1 MRLMLIFHCI
11 LGLQSKSIYLTK
23 SFVKADISRREKV
36 FIELNMYLKS
46 DGGKCDIILIYNKSL
61 YGQAKSACLWYE
73 SCEMARYIEVLC

>member
-46 DGGKCDIILIYNKSL
+46 DGGKCDIILI
-61 YGQAKSACLWYE
+61 
-73 SCEMARYIEVLC
+73 